1 MVAVSTGQ
9 PLQLALE
16 TPAASVMFVFLAT
29 AAVRHRPFLVLY
41 TGSLFVLIWV
51 GAWLVAPYVGGGPWR
66 PHTLTTDLARL
77 SVVGLVTFALFVA
90 VIRARRALVASIAEG
105 RLRASLSRYVSPQL
119 LSELAST
126 GEAARSFESLKAA
139 ILFADL
145 RGFTTFAE
153 RMPTAMVAE
162 FLNEYRRRI
171 AEPMSRH
178 HGMIDKFI
186 GDGVMVVFGV
196 PRPAPDDARNAVRGG
211 LALLSA
217 IDSWSAERVARG
229 QPPVE
234 IGVGIHFGD
243 VIAGAVGDE
252 HRLEY
257 TVIGDAVNVAA
268 RVEELAATLGARLLV
283 SAEVLAAAPGLERE
297 LRLEA
302 LPARALR
309 GRAGPIQLYQI
320 GAAVNLAA
328 SRGETK
334 TPAVG

>member
-1 MVAVSTGQ
+1 M
-9 PLQLALE
+9 
-16 TPAASVMFVFLAT
+16 
-29 AAVRHRPFLVLY
+29 
-41 TGSLFVLIWV
+41 
-51 GAWLVAPYVGGGPWR
+51 
-66 PHTLTTDLARL
+66 TTDLARL
-77 SVVGLVTFALFVA
+77 LVVGLVTFALFVA
-90 VIRARRALVASIAEG
+90 VIRARRALIASIAEG

-126 GEAARSFESLKAA
+126 GGAARSFESLKAA

-145 RGFTTFAE
+145 RGFTTLAE

-196 PRPAPDDARNAVRGG
+196 PQPDPDDARNAVHGG